1 MPYFFP
7 GGDEENLLSLRPKK
21 IRPANMS
28 TSTPLIENL
37 RELLSVMSPGEKN
50 TLLQFTTNLRS
61 GDKTDNKVQQLLL
74 ELLDGKEK
82 LSPFH
87 KTVAVRLKER
97 LMESL
102 TLDVNLNRR
111 GVYSE
116 ATRNIVRLE
125 KRLFAIKFLMPR
137 KGNKFIAQQLKQ
149 IIKQAYKYELH
160 DFLVFVL
167 VVELEFVATSLGLEE
182 YRSRLKELNKWKGIR
197 DLYYEMI
204 EFLNEIELWEQV
216 IFGLSDQKEFVET
229 LEAKISTFE
238 KSPFLR
244 FSISCQRIFLSLK
257 IIYFQIS
264 QQPEKGDFYIT
275 QLFKILKRHRI
286 LFKKT
291 QIAGCYFLKAQN
303 DLYCQHWKD
312 TLNSV
317 QKARNN
323 CKKGAFM
330 FTQADSCAFYAY
342 FYSEN
347 YEKAYRTSRV
357 LVAGRAIRQHPLFY
371 EQFCYFHAWSLFMRR
386 DWQASRRYLSRISQ
400 LLLKNKSWNLH
411 FRILSLMIHAER
423 GALDNY
429 LTELECLR
437 KFVNAYK
444 REGLDNPR
452 AYAIYDLLKLLGK
465 NSLDFQKT
473 VAMSKDTLDR
483 LASDDPAYRW
493 MVKSPELLPFDKWL
507 KEKAMQ

>member
-1 MPYFFP
+1 
-7 GGDEENLLSLRPKK
+7 
-21 IRPANMS
+21 
-28 TSTPLIENL
+28 
-37 RELLSVMSPGEKN
+37 
-50 TLLQFTTNLRS
+50 
-61 GDKTDNKVQQLLL
+61 
-74 ELLDGKEK
+74 
-82 LSPFH
+82 
-87 KTVAVRLKER
+87 
-97 LMESL
+97 
-102 TLDVNLNRR
+102 
-111 GVYSE
+111 
-116 ATRNIVRLE
+116 
-125 KRLFAIKFLMPR
+125 
-137 KGNKFIAQQLKQ
+137 
-149 IIKQAYKYELH
+149 
-160 DFLVFVL
+160 
-167 VVELEFVATSLGLEE
+167 
-182 YRSRLKELNKWKGIR
+182 
-197 DLYYEMI
+197 
-204 EFLNEIELWEQV
+204 
-216 IFGLSDQKEFVET
+216 
-229 LEAKISTFE
+229 
-238 KSPFLR
+238 
-244 FSISCQRIFLSLK
+244 
-257 IIYFQIS
+257 
-264 QQPEKGDFYIT
+264 
-275 QLFKILKRHRI
+275 
-286 LFKKT
+286 
-291 QIAGCYFLKAQN
+291 
-303 DLYCQHWKD
+303 
-312 TLNSV
+312 
-317 QKARNN
+317 
-323 CKKGAFM
+323 M